1 MLSPDERREA
11 CRRGGLARAAQ
22 FTTESQRAAREK
34 VQPESLRASGRKGW
48 MATASK
54 YGADVAAKQLA
65 AWRREHPTKPE
76 QIVIEWL
83 DGWGIAYQREDPFTA
98 SNGTFYVD
106 FRLADGR
113 AIEVDGA
120 IWHRNDPLHGEDR
133 EGRDRAKN
141 AAFTEAAITVL
152 RLTEADVNK
161 GTARGTLEAWL
172 GQE

>member
-22 FTTESQRAAREK
+22 FTSESQRAAREK
-34 VQPESLRASGRKGW
+34 VRPESLRANGRKGW
-48 MATASK
+48 LATASK

-76 QIVIEWL
+76 QIVIGWL
-83 DGWGIAYQREDPFTA
+83 DGLGIAYQREDPITA

-120 IWHRNDPLHGEDR
+120 IWHRNDPLHGDDR

-141 AAFTEAAITVL
+141 AALRESGIDTL
-152 RLTEADVNK
+152 RLSEADVNK
-161 GTARGTLEAWL
+161 GTARGTLETWIH
-172 GQE
+172 QE